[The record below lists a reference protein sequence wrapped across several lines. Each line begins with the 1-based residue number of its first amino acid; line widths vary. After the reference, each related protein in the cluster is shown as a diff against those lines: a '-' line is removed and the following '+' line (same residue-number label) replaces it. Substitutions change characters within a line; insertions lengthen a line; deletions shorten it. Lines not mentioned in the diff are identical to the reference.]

1 MKKALAILGL
11 FLIWIPATYAY
22 APWNF
27 PEINQ
32 DITVMESGKI
42 RVVETIQADFTNDG
56 HRGIYREI
64 PLQYKNEFGN
74 PLNLRFS
81 LISVNDENGN
91 PHPIAD
97 QGNSWGTYTLRI
109 GDPDTLRNDV
119 ATYVITYEI
128 DRALGYF
135 DDHQELYWNIFTD
148 WDVPVLESS
157 ATVHLPEDK
166 ASSINE
172 DELRAVCYTGTIGS
186 VETKCTAEIVD
197 KTTFRYT
204 MNNTAPPGE
213 AFTIVAGWPA
223 NIIESPSLLA
233 SVWWFITDNWTLLI
247 PVIVFLLLYWRWY
260 TTGRDPKTKDTII
273 PRYKPPKGLTPTEV
287 GTIIDEKVDLQDITS
302 VVITYAVK
310 GFIKIREIKE
320 KKFFFFDDMD
330 YELELIK
337 EYAQDK
343 EIQSHERTILDN
355 IFNGKKKVKISDLRY
370 KFYKKLS
377 SIKKDIYN
385 NLVKG
390 KYFAHNPEH
399 IKAMYM
405 GVGIAVITITLSLA
419 GLLFSW
425 LGLTGIIAIVVSGAL
440 IIGFSFIMPRKTLKG
455 AQTLIEIK
463 GLEEYIRTAE
473 RDRIKFQEDQN
484 LFFEQLLPY
493 AMVLGLGEKWAQAFE
508 ELYQKPPAWFS
519 GNDMQNFN
527 TYYLVNRLNNF
538 SNHAK
543 TAFASSPRSSGSSA
557 WSGGSGFSGGFS
569 GGGFG
574 GGGGGGW

>member
-1 MKKALAILGL
+1 MKKLLTILGF
-11 FLIWIPATYAY
+11 FLLCAPVTHAY
-22 APWNF
+22 TSWNLS
-27 PEINQ
+27 EVSQ
-32 DITVMESGKI
+32 DITIRESGKI
-42 RVVETIQADFTNDG
+42 HVVETIKADFTNDS

-64 PLQYKNEFGN
+64 PLNYKNEVGN

-81 LISVNDENGN
+81 LISVTDEDKN
-91 PHPIAD
+91 PHPIAEH
-97 QGNSWGTYTLRI
+97 GNSWGIYSIRI
-109 GDPDTLRNDV
+109 GDPDVLRSDV
-119 ATYVITYEI
+119 VTYVITYEI
-128 DRALGYF
+128 DRAINYF

-148 WDVPVLESS
+148 WDVPVLTSS
-157 ATVHLPEDK
+157 ATVHLPENK
-166 ASSINE
+166 ASLIDKDN
-172 DELRAVCYTGTIGS
+172 LRAACYTGSIGS
-186 VETKCTAEIVD
+186 TEENCVAEIID
-197 KTTFRYT
+197 EKTFRYT
-204 MNNTAPPGE
+204 MKDTAYEGE

-223 NIIESPSLLA
+223 DTIAKPSLLA
-233 SVWWFITDNWTLLI
+233 SLWWFITDNWTLLI

-260 TTGRDPKTKDTII
+260 KTGRDPKTKDTII
-273 PRYKPPKGLTPTEV
+273 PRYKPPKGLTPTEI

-320 KKFFFFDDMD
+320 KKLFFFDDMD
-330 YELELIK
+330 YELELVKDYK
-337 EYAQDK
+337 EDK
-343 EIQSHERTILDN
+343 TIQSHERTILDN

-377 SIKKDIYN
+377 SIKKDIYS
-385 NLVKG
+385 NLVKN

-399 IKAMYM
+399 IKGMYLS
-405 GVGIAVITITLSLA
+405 VGIAIITITLSLT

-425 LGLTGIIAIVVSGAL
+425 LGLTGVIAL
-440 IIGFSFIMPRKTLKG
+440 IISGAMVIGFGFIMPRKTLKG

-484 LFFEQLLPY
+484 LFFEKLLPY

-508 ELYQKPPAWFS
+508 DLYKNPPNWFS

-557 WSGGSGFSGGFS
+557 GSGGSGFSGGFS

-574 GGGGGGW
+574 GGGGGSW